1 MTHYHFLGAAAGS
14 AALIAFLN
22 SPPAQRDMMHY
33 LSFMEHGIYTLA
45 ANLRNNVKTMTKGG
59 EPQIVYPKN
68 APMPNHNA
76 TDENQTNQTNKLKQ
90 TIETNNIQTQTNEEK

>member
-59 EPQIVYPKN
+59 EPQIVYPKS
-68 APMPNHNA
+68 APMPNYNA
-76 TDENQTNQTNKLKQ
+76 TDENQTN
-90 TIETNNIQTQTNEEK
+90 

>member
-1 MTHYHFLGAAAGS
+1 MDHYHFLGAAAGS

-22 SPPAQRDMMHY
+22 SPQAQQTMMQY

-45 ANLRNNVKTMTKGG
+45 VNLRNNVKTITTGG

-68 APMPNHNA
+68 VPMPKYNA
-76 TDENQTNQTNKLKQ
+76 TDEQQTNETNKKQ
-90 TIETNNIQTQTNEEK
+90 TIKTNNVRTETIKK

>member
-1 MTHYHFLGAAAGS
+1 MHHYHFLAAAAGS

-33 LSFMEHGIYTLA
+33 LSFMENGIYTLA

-59 EPQIVYPKN
+59 EPQIVYPKS
-68 APMPNHNA
+68 APMPNYNA
-76 TDENQTNQTNKLKQ
+76 TDENQTN
-90 TIETNNIQTQTNEEK
+90 